1 MSTRAPNQPRTR
13 QSPVCDTAWPRQ
25 ASAPQLCQGGLCLQ
39 CEARSTEAS
48 ITQSQWAAHA
58 DAAKTKC
65 EMKPLEHSALSK
77 HDDCRNMT
85 MPRKPVDVLSGV
97 KVKANWITAR
107 KKSSS
112 QARLRRVRYSLMPN
126 GGHEAAAWHVTLQT
140 QEEHVGL

>member
-1 MSTRAPNQPRTR
+1 M
-13 QSPVCDTAWPRQ
+13 
-25 ASAPQLCQGGLCLQ
+25 
-39 CEARSTEAS
+39 TEAS

-97 KVKANWITAR
+97 KVKAQWRENQDMET
-107 KKSSS
+107 SSRHLS
-112 QARLRRVRYSLMPN
+112 S
-126 GGHEAAAWHVTLQT
+126 TLI
-140 QEEHVGL
+140 EKR